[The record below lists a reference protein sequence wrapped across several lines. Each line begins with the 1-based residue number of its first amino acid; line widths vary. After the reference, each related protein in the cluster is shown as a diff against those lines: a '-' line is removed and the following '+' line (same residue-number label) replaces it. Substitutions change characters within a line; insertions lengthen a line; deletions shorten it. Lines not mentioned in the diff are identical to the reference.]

1 MVIGIAGMVLIGIS
15 SFLPKG
21 TEKSHNTSDA
31 VSAQEYRQLI
41 EEQLTE
47 IVIKISGDK
56 KAKVLVTLE
65 TGKRFEYAGET
76 EDETKEKKD
85 GEQSEKSDG
94 KKETTITVKSSDG
107 SETAIVVTEYMPQIR
122 GVAVVCNGGNRED
135 ISSAVKSAVAAALNI
150 TSKRISVTGGQ

>member
-15 SFLPKG
+15 SFLPKS
-21 TEKSHNTSDA
+21 TEKSHSTSET
-31 VSAQEYRQLI
+31 VNAQEYKQLM

-65 TGKRFEYAGET
+65 TGIRREYAGET
-76 EDETKEKKD
+76 EDETKEKND

-94 KKETTITVKSSDG
+94 KKETTITVKSADG